1 MKLDTALYQLKN
13 HTLGFLQAHLLS
25 LAGSAQSGPRVNYLC
40 YYDNAQ
46 GPNEGFAI
54 STFPYAT
61 TYQALDYKV
70 YKALHVHSV
79 RMIPQT
85 EHLDLSDIEPY
96 VLDGT
101 GPDLMVTAQLS
112 GCVFAIRQ
120 EPGRLI
126 VAHIQPGGTRQSG
139 AMLRQTVK
147 LVGRFANY
155 GRVTHVFGVG
165 DYNPRAHLVGIRK
178 GGTWEIYA
186 QSVASG
192 SGPVQRAMRII

>member
-1 MKLDTALYQLKN
+1 YSPPL
-13 HTLGFLQAHLLS
+13 
-25 LAGSAQSGPRVNYLC
+25 
-40 YYDNAQ
+40 
-46 GPNEGFAI
+46 
-54 STFPYAT
+54 
-61 TYQALDYKV
+61 QALDYKV
-70 YKALHVHSV
+70 NKALHVLSV
-79 RMIPQT
+79 RMIPHT

-126 VAHIQPGGTRQSG
+126 VAHMQPGGTRQSG
-139 AMLRQTVK
+139 ALLRQTVK

-186 QSVASG
+186 QSVRRG
-192 SGPVQRAMRII
+192 TGRLRRAMRTVRAAQAGP